1 MRLVQLQHLDGRRA
15 VAIVDEPA
23 LRCLRSVPAAYDLA
37 RRAIAAGQSLDDAA
51 AADADGDC
59 LEYDAVYS
67 GNSDWKLLA
76 CLDRDGLVSTSA
88 LRSMWYPEDRPV
100 NSSWRMGF
108 DGPSASGSSGGAL
121 ISESAV
127 CHLGFT
133 GCSVWLNP
141 PIGASGSRM
150 RCVVVVI
157 TPKIQRKVKRRRL
170 VAVKIV
176 IFIVKVQGQSREKT
190 KSR

>member
-23 LRCLRSVPAAYDLA
+23 LRCLRSVPAAHDLA

-76 CLDRDGLVSTSA
+76 CHQDRSST
-88 LRSMWYPEDRPV
+88 
-100 NSSWRMGF
+100 
-108 DGPSASGSSGGAL
+108 
-121 ISESAV
+121 
-127 CHLGFT
+127 
-133 GCSVWLNP
+133 
-141 PIGASGSRM
+141 
-150 RCVVVVI
+150 
-157 TPKIQRKVKRRRL
+157 
-170 VAVKIV
+170 
-176 IFIVKVQGQSREKT
+176 
-190 KSR
+190 